1 MRFKTVILILVFS
14 LPLYAQK
21 GNVGLQTTKM
31 SIVNTDNEKISL
43 LLELAKTDSE
53 HTYGLMY
60 RESIPEGSGML
71 FVFGNDGYRNFWMK
85 NTKIPLSIAYIDSKG
100 KILEIYDMK
109 PMDTSVTYPSK
120 YACRYALEV
129 NKGWFKK
136 HKIRPGCV
144 LLIEGIN

>member
-1 MRFKTVILILVFS
+1 MHFKTVILILLVSF
-14 LPLYAQK
+14 PLYAQK
-21 GNVGLQTTKM
+21 GNVGLQTQKM
-31 SIVNTDNEKISL
+31 SIVNMDNEKVSV

-60 RESIPEGSGML
+60 RDSIPDDSGML
-71 FVFGNDGYRNFWMK
+71 FIFGNDGYRNFWMK

-109 PMDTSVTYPSK
+109 PLDVSVTYPSK
-120 YACRYALEV
+120 YACRYALEM
-129 NKGWFKK
+129 NKGWFRK
-136 HKIRPGCV
+136 HKIRPGCS